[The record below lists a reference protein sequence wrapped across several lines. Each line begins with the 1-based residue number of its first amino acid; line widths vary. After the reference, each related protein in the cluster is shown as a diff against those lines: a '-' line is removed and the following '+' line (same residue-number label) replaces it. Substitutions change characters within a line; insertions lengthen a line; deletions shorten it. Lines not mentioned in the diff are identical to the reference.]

1 MPLHET
7 LYIPLSACQG
17 GGGLTGGCSATLHS
31 PATRDCGRMTTTPYG
46 Q

>member
-17 GGGLTGGCSATLHS
+17 GGRNQSGDLPL
-31 PATRDCGRMTTTPYG
+31 RITPEQLVQAHG
-46 Q
+46 FL